1 MNNRRRLNGVVTSN
15 KMEKTAVV
23 EISRAFRHPLYQKVI
38 HSYRRVMAHDELGC
52 EIGDHVRIVE
62 SRPISKNKHW
72 VIEEILRRD
81 IAAAEP
87 EAFEVAEEIEMLEDI
102 SAAAEEPELS
112 SEEAEEA
119 EVSEKPELSSE
130 EAEETEVSEE
140 ETDVEA
146 EE

>member
-1 MNNRRRLNGVVTSN
+1 
-15 KMEKTAVV
+15 
-23 EISRAFRHPLYQKVI
+23 
-38 HSYRRVMAHDELGC
+38 LGC

-81 IAAAEP
+81 VAAAEP
-87 EAFEVAEEIEMLEDI
+87 EALEVAEELEILEEM
-102 SAAAEEPELS
+102 SAAAEEPD
-112 SEEAEEA
+112 
-119 EVSEKPELSSE
+119 VSYE

-140 ETDVEA
+140 KTDVEA

>member
-1 MNNRRRLNGVVTSN
+1 VNNRRRLNGVVTSN

-38 HSYRRVMAHDELGC
+38 HSYKRVTAHDELGC

-81 IAAAEP
+81 VAAAEP
-87 EAFEVAEEIEMLEDI
+87 EALEVAEELEILEEM
-102 SAAAEEPELS
+102 SAAAEEPD
-112 SEEAEEA
+112 
-119 EVSEKPELSSE
+119 VSYE

-140 ETDVEA
+140 KTDVEA